1 MQENQLSLR
10 FTSGLATGRRHR
22 DRDRCIRSWLLRL
35 IREES
40 DVCHHEGPAYLSG
53 PASADRTPGLPDS
66 FTDVFTSRLIDVGG
80 DLHLHA
86 VVGGDG
92 PPLLLLAGWPET
104 WYAWRLIM
112 PALAR
117 DYTVVAAD
125 ARGVGLSDK
134 PAEGYDLATL
144 AGDMVTLMGMLG
156 YERFAMFG
164 HDVGMWIDY
173 ALAADHPERVERL
186 ALAEAVI
193 SGLAPSPPVFA
204 PQDVVARMWHFIF
217 NRLDEL
223 NEHLVAGREDLF
235 LRWQFANKAVH
246 PLPETAIA
254 HYIDSIARSPEA
266 LHACFG
272 FYRAI
277 DEDMAQNAERANNA
291 DPADPDHRRC
301 ASTGATLEET
311 ITPVA
316 SDVRSIVFDDC
327 GHFPAEEAPDATL
340 TAVTEFFA
348 PYRAATVAE
357 RDLTR
362 ANPCQERKEAS
373 MRLAQHAGRVLL
385 VTMDQDIDPDTAES
399 VAVTDVAVASESRF
413 GPDPMT
419 VFEEWAAVHPVGR
432 YQLPSHRLTVSPGPA
447 RGSGTPPAPDPRRRR
462 QLRRARRRGR
472 PQPVVLL

>member
-1 MQENQLSLR
+1 MSVI
-10 FTSGLATGRRHR
+10 TKGL
-22 DRDRCIRSWLLRL
+22 
-35 IREES
+35 
-40 DVCHHEGPAYLSG
+40 PALSG
-53 PASADRTPGLPDS
+53 PGSAEGTPGLPDG
-66 FTDVFTSRLIDVGG
+66 FTDVFTSYLIDVGG

-104 WYAWRLIM
+104 WYAWRLVM

-125 ARGVGLSDK
+125 ARGVGLSGK
-134 PAEGYDLATL
+134 PADGYDLAAL
-144 AGDMVTLMGMLG
+144 AGDMVALMERLG

-164 HDVGMWIDY
+164 HDVGMWTGY
-173 ALAADHPERVERL
+173 ALAADHPERVECL
-186 ALAEAVI
+186 VLAEAVI
-193 SGLAPSPPVFA
+193 PGLAPAPPVFA
-204 PQDVVARMWHFIF
+204 PQDVVNRLWHFMF
-217 NRLDEL
+217 NRLDGLSEQ
-223 NEHLVAGREDLF
+223 LVAGREDLF
-235 LRWQFANKAVH
+235 FRWQFAHKAVH

-277 DEDMAQNAERANNA
+277 DEDIAQNAERARTTLTLPVLTIA
-291 DPADPDHRRC
+291 GA
-301 ASTGATLEET
+301 ASTGAIVEET

-357 RDLTR
+357 R
-362 ANPCQERKEAS
+362 
-373 MRLAQHAGRVLL
+373 H
-385 VTMDQDIDPDTAES
+385 
-399 VAVTDVAVASESRF
+399 
-413 GPDPMT
+413 
-419 VFEEWAAVHPVGR
+419 
-432 YQLPSHRLTVSPGPA
+432 
-447 RGSGTPPAPDPRRRR
+447 
-462 QLRRARRRGR
+462 
-472 PQPVVLL
+472 